1 MISRRDLLLAGAGA
15 AAVSAVL
22 VARDV
27 LRAPAPAILGSQGA
41 IGANATGWLIP
52 QLFGAR
58 ADGSDDTAAFHDMAA
73 AAARERR
80 PMRIPDPGGRYLL
93 GPWKLPDAIGLKISG
108 SSTRTGALVPV
119 SSNQPH
125 ILLIPPGA
133 VGCTIERIFLFD
145 SERPSA
151 ARCVTALLSDAAQ
164 ELRIREMRVDGA
176 KTGLWIREG
185 GYHRFEGIYVA
196 RASERYFAFGGNA
209 NGRQVSQG
217 WFHELACDGGLQD
230 GNEAAATGVAFD
242 IDSGSA
248 FLHFMS
254 PTAAGQDL
262 GFYVHDGLGKGLSSR
277 PDGIFI
283 WDANIDW
290 VKSEAVLVKSAG
302 RMLMHGGN
310 LRSVGS
316 YAARL
321 SGFNSI
327 EWDSTNVYAS
337 HIGGL
342 SIEGGFNDFY
352 FKAGSRVIGNGWP
365 SAHGGVG
372 VRISAGSGRV
382 DLEGGVIGNGE
393 EGARPGS
400 GYYAL
405 GTTSR
410 QDYGLVIEEGYSG
423 QLIVDGTRFD
433 DNRVAPFKGLVKD
446 GKLRPK
452 TRIRNVDV
460 FRTDSFGIL
469 HGAQPDD
476 GSGIIS
482 IEHNLALPPLWYRID
497 ALQPNIDVVVAG
509 VDGRAISVYL
519 RDSRGLRITK
529 GVYDLRWE
537 ARI

>member
-1 MISRRDLLLAGAGA
+1 MLFAGAGA
-15 AAVSAVL
+15 TAVSAAL

-27 LRAPAPAILGSQGA
+27 LRAPAPAILGPPGA
-41 IGANATGWLIP
+41 IGQNATGWLIP

-58 ADGSDDTAAFHDMAA
+58 ADGSDDTAAFYDMAA
-73 AAARERR
+73 AAVRERR

-93 GPWKLPDAIGLKISG
+93 APWKLPEANGLKIAG
-108 SSTRTGALVPV
+108 ASTRTAALVPV
-119 SSNQPH
+119 SANQPH
-125 ILLIPPGA
+125 ILFIPRGA
-133 VGCTIERIFLFD
+133 VGCTIENVFLFD
-145 SERPSA
+145 SERPSD

-164 ELRIREMRVDGA
+164 ELRIRQLRVDGA
-176 KTGLWIREG
+176 KTGIWVREG
-185 GYHRFEGIYVA
+185 AYHRFESIYVA
-196 RASERYFAFGGNA
+196 RASKRYFAFGGNA
-209 NGRQVSQG
+209 NGRQVSQS
-217 WFHELACDGGLQD
+217 WFYELGCDGGLQD
-230 GNEAAATGVAFD
+230 GDEDAAVGVAFD

-254 PTAAGQDL
+254 PTAAGQDI
-262 GFYVHDGLGKGLSSR
+262 GFYVHDGREEGLSSR

-290 VKSEAVLVKSAG
+290 VKSEAVLVKSVG

-310 LRSVGS
+310 LRSVKS
-316 YAARL
+316 YASRL

-327 EWDSTNVYAS
+327 EWDSTNAYAS
-337 HIGGL
+337 HVGGL

-365 SAHGGVG
+365 SAPGGVG
-372 VRISAGSGRV
+372 VRIGAGSGRV
-382 DLEGGVIGNGE
+382 HLEGGVIGNGE
-393 EGARPGS
+393 EGPRPGS

-410 QDYGLVIEEGYSG
+410 QDYGLVIAEDYSG
-423 QLIVDGTRFD
+423 ELIIDGTRFD
-433 DNRVAPFKGLVKD
+433 HNRVAPFIGLIKD
-446 GKLRPK
+446 GKLRPR

-469 HGAQPDD
+469 HGVQPDD
-476 GSGIIS
+476 GTGTIS
-482 IEHNLALPPLWYRID
+482 IEHNLALPPLWYRVD
-497 ALQPNIDVVVAG
+497 ALQPNIDVVVGG
-509 VDGRAISVYL
+509 VDGRAINVYL
-519 RDSRGLRITK
+519 RNTNGVRITK